1 MKPKNYT
8 AMGIALGAGIGAA
21 LGVATRNPGLWI
33 SLGLVLGIAIGGGL
47 DRKRK
52 ARQQDGSESD

>member
-1 MKPKNYT
+1 
-8 AMGIALGAGIGAA
+8 MGIALGAGIGVA

-47 DRKRK
+47 DRKQK